1 MSGLIYS
8 DSAINEISRFDGYLD
23 DDMILRLQI
32 AIKMLP
38 TVDAVPV
45 VRCRDCK
52 HNSKNGGTCDHV
64 CIDANDEW
72 FCADGEK
79 ETVGIYIAKL
89 RKLYLGINGEKVT
102 E

>member
-1 MSGLIYS
+1 MSKLIDTNLFLSKEENGDRKLIDADAFIENVVNGLTIGTVHLS
-8 DSAINEISRFDGYLD
+8 NVEKQLIVK
-23 DDMILRLQI
+23 QI
-32 AIKMLP
+32 QAQP

-45 VRCRDCK
+45 VRCKDCK

-79 ETVGIYIAKL
+79 
-89 RKLYLGINGEKVT
+89 VT
-102 E
+102 